1 MPSNTQ
7 FSKPL
12 FVNGNFNRAGS
23 RSHFA
28 FVSLLPASPYDL
40 RIWCRAGAPDNSYP
54 QGENDTH
61 LLYVDIDGWMIPLGL
76 TAAMLEAQTG
86 RHFLTVEQFGGDV
99 GAFWKAWTNCKTPE
113 ERETFR
119 AKYDLLEKK
128 YGQDPARQGAY
139 ISAMLDDR
147 KKLWQEAKENPQK
160 WPDCIGAAI
169 CGELDKWQELAAA
182 YKAQKTAQERAEAE
196 ERAAQEA
203 AEQKEQEA
211 REKAEIDAYM
221 ALLRKAGRVADGKMA
236 VKVADALGVKIPLRT
251 RGFMLEKLAAFYV
264 EEDGH
269 VERMQYY
276 RLGGRKYTGK
286 GIYKTLT
293 DICMAAREKVCA

>member
-1 MPSNTQ
+1 MPSNAQ

-28 FVSLLPASPYDL
+28 FVALLPASPYDL
-40 RIWCRAGAPDNSYP
+40 RIWRRDGAPDNSYP
-54 QGENDTH
+54 QGANDTH
-61 LLYVDIDGWMIPLGL
+61 FLYVDIDGWMVPIGL
-76 TAAMLEAQTG
+76 TAARLEAQAG

-113 ERETFR
+113 AREAFN
-119 AKYDLLEKK
+119 AKYDPLEKE

-147 KKLWQEAKENPQK
+147 KQVWQEAKENPQK

-182 YKAQKTAQERAEAE
+182 YKARKEARERAEAE
-196 ERAAQEA
+196 ERAAREEA
-203 AEQKEQEA
+203 ERKEQEA

-236 VKVADALGVKIPLRT
+236 VKVADSLGVKIPLRT

-276 RLGGRKYTGK
+276 RMGGRKYTGE

>member
-12 FVNGNFNRAGS
+12 FINGNFNRSGS
-23 RSHFA
+23 RSRFV

-40 RIWCRAGAPDNSYP
+40 RIWRRDGAPDNSYP
-54 QGENDTH
+54 QGANDTH
-61 LLYVDIDGWMIPLGL
+61 FLYVDIDGWMIPIGL
-76 TAAMLEAQTG
+76 TAARLEAQAG

-99 GAFWKAWTNCKTPE
+99 GAFWKEWTNCKTPE
-113 ERETFR
+113 EREAFN
-119 AKYDLLEKK
+119 AKYDPLEKK

-182 YKAQKTAQERAEAE
+182 YKARKAAQERAEAE

-211 REKAEIDAYM
+211 REKAEIAAYM
-221 ALLRKAGRVADGKMA
+221 ALLRKSGRVADGKMA

-276 RLGGRKYTGK
+276 RMGGRKYTGE

>member
-12 FVNGNFNRAGS
+12 FINGNFNRAGS

-61 LLYVDIDGWMIPLGL
+61 FLYVDIDGWMVPIGL
-76 TAAMLEAQTG
+76 TSARLEAQAG

-113 ERETFR
+113 EREAFN
-119 AKYDLLEKK
+119 AKYDPLEKE

-139 ISAMLDDR
+139 ISAMLDD
-147 KKLWQEAKENPQK
+147 KKSY
-160 WPDCIGAAI
+160 G
-169 CGELDKWQELAAA
+169 
-182 YKAQKTAQERAEAE
+182 R
-196 ERAAQEA
+196 R
-203 AEQKEQEA
+203 
-211 REKAEIDAYM
+211 REKIRRNGRIASARQYAESWTN
-221 ALLRKAGRVADGKMA
+221 GRS
-236 VKVADALGVKIPLRT
+236 
-251 RGFMLEKLAAFYV
+251 
-264 EEDGH
+264 
-269 VERMQYY
+269 
-276 RLGGRKYTGK
+276 
-286 GIYKTLT
+286 
-293 DICMAAREKVCA
+293 